1 MQHRQQALRSETVT
15 VKTELYLVPVN
26 LTAKWGGGGGGAMPI
41 RSMQEKQNTDKRNK
55 GGALSS
61 QRGWCPA
68 RSSSKGGGGRAVSSQ
83 WGWCPARGSSKGG
96 EGAVQSNWVVSRKR

>member
-26 LTAKWGGGGGGAMPI
+26 LTAKWGGGGGAMPI

-61 QRGWCPA
+61 QRGWYPA
-68 RSSSKGGGGRAVSSQ
+68 RSSSKGGGEGGVQSMGVVSS
-83 WGWCPARGSSKGG
+83 
-96 EGAVQSNWVVSRKR
+96 KR